1 MVQWIKISA
10 LPDNLSPILEPM
22 WLKERVGCPLT
33 SMSMAVHTDAKLGT
47 NGACK
52 TVFLPLLFFEK

>member
-1 MVQWIKISA
+1 MVQWIKTPA
-10 LPDNLSPILEPM
+10 LPDNLSPILELT
-22 WLKERVGCPLT
+22 WLKERVCCPLT
-33 SMSMAVHTDAKLGT
+33 SMYMTVHTEAKLGT